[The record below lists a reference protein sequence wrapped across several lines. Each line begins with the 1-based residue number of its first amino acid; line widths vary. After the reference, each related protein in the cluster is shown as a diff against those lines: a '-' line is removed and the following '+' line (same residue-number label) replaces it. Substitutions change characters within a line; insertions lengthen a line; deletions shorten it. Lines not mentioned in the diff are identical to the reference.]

1 MSAGEPIP
9 VTTQSILRP
18 PIIIGIPDI
27 RPKMLYGKP
36 ALRFTKSSEDEAT
49 INLKDVRTVTNLAS
63 INFTGLIGDKR
74 LGAVVH
80 PVSVEHL
87 VPKET

>member
-1 MSAGEPIP
+1 
-9 VTTQSILRP
+9 
-18 PIIIGIPDI
+18 
-27 RPKMLYGKP
+27 MLYGEP
-36 ALRFTKSSEDEAT
+36 ALRFTKSLEDEAT

-74 LGAVVH
+74 LGAVVNL
-80 PVSVEHL
+80 VSVEHL

>member
-63 INFTGLIGDKR
+63 INFTGRAK